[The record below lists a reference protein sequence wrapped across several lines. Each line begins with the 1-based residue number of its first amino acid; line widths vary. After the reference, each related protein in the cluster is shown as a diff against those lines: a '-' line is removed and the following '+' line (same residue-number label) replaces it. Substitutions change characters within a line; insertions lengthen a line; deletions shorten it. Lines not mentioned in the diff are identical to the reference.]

1 MRNKIIVDCVYG
13 IFVNRLRNNNYLF
26 IDCTVY
32 TTIGNAEELLQT
44 SFLKSCSLKA
54 CAVNHLSKRFVV
66 STNIPC

>member
-26 IDCTVY
+26 IDLTVY

-44 SFLKSCSLKA
+44 SF
-54 CAVNHLSKRFVV
+54 
-66 STNIPC
+66 